1 MAISKNMEKVE
12 QIIRI
17 VLGII
22 LLALAMV
29 VGGGS
34 GWIIGLIGVFGIFT
48 GVITY

>member
-1 MAISKNMEKVE
+1 MAISKNMEKIE

-22 LLALAMV
+22 LIILALR

-34 GWIIGLIGVFGIFT
+34 GWIIGLIGISGIVT
-48 GVITY
+48 GIVSY